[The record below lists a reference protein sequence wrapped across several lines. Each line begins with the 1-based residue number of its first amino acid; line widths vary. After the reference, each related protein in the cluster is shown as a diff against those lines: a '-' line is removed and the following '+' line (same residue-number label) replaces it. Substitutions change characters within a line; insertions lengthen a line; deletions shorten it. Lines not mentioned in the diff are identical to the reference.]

1 MNLVPNPLLKP
12 GTAGTPLSSI
22 VVIELGQ
29 IYQGPYAGL
38 LLAQAGADVI
48 KVEPPFGEP
57 ARARAPAGKSTSLP
71 MAMLNS
77 NKRGI
82 TLNLK
87 TERGRELLKALVQRA
102 DVVLENFAPG
112 VMDRLGVG
120 FSVLQAI
127 NPRIIYASGTGYG
140 LSGPDRDS
148 LAMDVTV
155 QAASGMM
162 SVTGFPDGPP
172 LKAGATVVDIASGTH
187 LYAGIVTALFERERT
202 GSGRLVEI
210 SMQECVYPMLATN
223 LGAYYNSGG
232 KQVPQRT
239 GNLHGGL
246 ALVPHNVY
254 AAKDGHIALQCVLEE
269 HWTKLLRVMAR
280 EDLKDDPR
288 FATNAARCTNQAATD
303 ALVTEWTTQHG
314 KLEIFEITRRHRIPC
329 AAVRDVVEVMN
340 DPHMHERGALEWI
353 THPELGRIV
362 VPTTPQRLHGASQV
376 PTAPS
381 PGLGEHNVEIYGKRL
396 GLSPD
401 ELAELKRT
409 GVI

>member
-1 MNLVPNPLLKP
+1 MPPLKP
-12 GTAGTPLSSI
+12 GTAGTPLAG
-22 VVIELGQ
+22 VTVIDLGQ

-38 LLAQAGADVI
+38 LLAKAGADVI
-48 KVEPPFGEP
+48 KVEPPGGEP
-57 ARARAPAGKSTSLP
+57 ARARAPEGKSTSLP

-77 NKRGI
+77 NKRDI

-87 TERGRELLKALVQRA
+87 SERGRELFKALAKRA
-102 DVVLENFAPG
+102 DIVLENFAPG

-120 FSVLQAI
+120 FAVLHGI
-127 NPRIIYASGTGYG
+127 NPRLIYASGTGYG

-155 QAASGMM
+155 QAASGLM

-172 LKAGATVVDIASGTH
+172 LKAGATVVDIAGGTH
-187 LYAGIVTALFERERT
+187 LYAGIVTALYERERT
-202 GSGRLVEI
+202 GIGRLVEV
-210 SMQECVYPMLATN
+210 SMQECAYPTLATN

-232 KQVPQRT
+232 KKVPQRT

-254 AAKDGHIALQCVLEE
+254 PAADGYVAIQCVIEE
-269 HWTKLLRVMAR
+269 HWKKLLNAMGR

-288 FATNAARCTNQAATD
+288 FASNPRRCENQVATD
-303 ALVTEWTTQHG
+303 AIVAAWTKQHG
-314 KLEIFEITRRHRIPC
+314 KLEIFEITRRHKIPC

-340 DPHMHERGALEWI
+340 DPHMHARGALEWI
-353 THPELGRIV
+353 DHPELGRVV
-362 VPTTPQRLHGASQV
+362 VPTTPQRLHGAPKV

-381 PGLGEHNVEIYGKRL
+381 PGLGEHNVEIYGGWL
-396 GLSPD
+396 GLSLS
-401 ELAELKRT
+401 EIEELKRG

>member
-1 MNLVPNPLLKP
+1 MTPIPIPSLKP
-12 GTAGTPLSSI
+12 GTAGTPLAG
-22 VVIELGQ
+22 VTVIDLGQ
-29 IYQGPYAGL
+29 IYQGPYAGF
-38 LLAQAGADVI
+38 LLAKAGADVI
-48 KVEPPFGEP
+48 KVEPPSGEP
-57 ARARAPAGKSTSLP
+57 ARARAPSGKSTSLP

-77 NKRGI
+77 NKRDI

-87 TERGRELLKALVQRA
+87 TERGRELLNALAKRA

-120 FSVLQAI
+120 YSALHEI
-127 NPRIIYASGTGYG
+127 NPRIIYASGSGYG

-162 SVTGFPDGPP
+162 SITGFPDGPP
-172 LKAGATVVDIASGTH
+172 MKAGPTVVDFASGTH
-187 LYAGIVTALFERERT
+187 LYAGIVTALYERERT
-202 GSGRLVEI
+202 GIGRLVEV

-232 KQVPQRT
+232 KEVPRRT

-254 AAKDGHIALQCVLEE
+254 AAKDGYVALQCVIED
-269 HWTKLLRVMAR
+269 HWTKLLRVMER
-280 EDLKDDPR
+280 EDLRDDPR
-288 FATNAARCTNQAATD
+288 FATNAARCRNQAATD
-303 ALVTEWTTQHG
+303 ALVTAWTTQRG

-329 AAVRDVVEVMN
+329 AAVRDLGEVMN
-340 DPHMHERGALEWI
+340 DRHMHERGALEWI
-353 THPELGRIV
+353 DHPELGRVV
-362 VPTTPQRLHGASQV
+362 VPTTPLRLHGAPMV
-376 PTAPS
+376 PTVPS
-381 PGLGEHNVEIYGKRL
+381 PGLGEHNVEIYGGWL
-396 GLSPD
+396 GLST
-401 ELAELKRT
+401 AEIAGLKRD

>member
-1 MNLVPNPLLKP
+1 MPSHKP
-12 GTAGTPLSSI
+12 GTAGTPLAG
-22 VVIELGQ
+22 VTVIDLGQ

-38 LLAQAGADVI
+38 LLAKAGADVI
-48 KVEPPFGEP
+48 KLEPPAGEP
-57 ARARAPAGKSTSLP
+57 GRARAPAGKSTSLP

-77 NKRGI
+77 NKRDI

-87 TERGRELLKALVQRA
+87 SERGRELLKALVKRA

-120 FSVLQAI
+120 YAVLREV
-127 NPRIIYASGTGYG
+127 NPRIIYATGTGYG

-162 SVTGFPDGPP
+162 SVTGYPDGPP
-172 LKAGATVVDIASGTH
+172 LKAGPTVVDISSGTH
-187 LYAGIVTALFERERT
+187 LYAGIVTALYERERT
-202 GSGRLVEI
+202 GSGRLVEVA
-210 SMQECVYPMLATN
+210 MQECVYPMLATI

-232 KQVPQRT
+232 KKVPQRT

-269 HWTKLLRVMAR
+269 HWTKLLRAMGRADV
-280 EDLKDDPR
+280 KDDPR
-288 FATNAARCTNQAATD
+288 FATNAARCRNQAATD
-303 ALVTEWTTQHG
+303 ALVTEWTMQHG

-353 THPELGRIV
+353 DHPELGRIV
-362 VPTTPQRLHGASQV
+362 VPTTPQRLHGAPQV
-376 PTAPS
+376 PTVPS
-381 PGLGEHNVEIYGKRL
+381 PRLGEHNAEIYGGWL
-396 GLSPD
+396 GLSMAEID
-401 ELAELKRT
+401 ELKHS

>member
-1 MNLVPNPLLKP
+1 MKSLKP
-12 GTAGTPLSSI
+12 GTAGTPLAGI
-22 VVIELGQ
+22 TAIDLGQ

-38 LLAQAGADVI
+38 LLAKAGADVI
-48 KVEPPFGEP
+48 KVEPPAGEP
-57 ARARAPAGKSTSLP
+57 ARLRAPPGKNTSLP

-87 TERGRELLKALVQRA
+87 TERGRELLKELAKRA

-120 FSVLQAI
+120 FSVLHKI
-127 NPRIIYASGTGYG
+127 NPKLIYASGTGYG
-140 LSGPDRDS
+140 LSGPDRDR

-162 SVTGFPDGPP
+162 SITGFPDGPP
-172 LKAGATVVDIASGTH
+172 LKAGPTVVDFASATH
-187 LYAGIVTALFERERT
+187 LYAGILTALYERERT
-202 GSGRLVEI
+202 GIGRLVEV

-223 LGAYYNSGG
+223 LGGYYNSGG
-232 KQVPQRT
+232 KEVPRRT

-254 AAKDGHIALQCVLEE
+254 PAKDGHVALQCVIEE
-269 HWTKLLRVMAR
+269 HWTKLIHAMGR

-288 FATNAARCTNQAATD
+288 FASNARRVENQVATD
-303 ALVTEWTTQHG
+303 ALVTEWTSQHG
-314 KLEIFEITRRHRIPC
+314 KSEIFEIAKRHRIPC
-329 AAVRDVVEVMN
+329 APVRDLVEVMN
-340 DPHMHERGALEWI
+340 DRHMHERGALEWI
-353 THPELGRIV
+353 DHPELGRVV
-362 VPTTPQRLHGASQV
+362 VPTTPLRLHGAPKV
-376 PTAPS
+376 PTTPS
-381 PGLGEHNVEIYGKRL
+381 PALGESNVEIYGDWL
-396 GLSPD
+396 GLPMA
-401 ELAELKRT
+401 EITELKRS

>member
-1 MNLVPNPLLKP
+1 MKSLKP
-12 GTAGTPLSSI
+12 GTAGTPLAGI
-22 VVIELGQ
+22 TVLDLGQ

-38 LLAQAGADVI
+38 LLAKAGADVI
-48 KVEPPFGEP
+48 KVEPPAGEP
-57 ARARAPAGKSTSLP
+57 ARLRAPPGKSTSLP

-87 TERGRELLKALVQRA
+87 TERGRELLKELAKRA

-112 VMDRLGVG
+112 VMDRLDVG
-120 FSVLQAI
+120 FSVLHQI
-127 NPRIIYASGTGYG
+127 NPRLIYASGTGYG
-140 LSGPDRDS
+140 LSGPDRDR

-162 SVTGFPDGPP
+162 SITGFPDGPP
-172 LKAGATVVDIASGTH
+172 LKAGPTVVDFSSATH
-187 LYAGIVTALFERERT
+187 LYAGIVTALYERERT
-202 GSGRLVEI
+202 GIGRLVEV

-232 KQVPQRT
+232 QEVPRRT

-254 AAKDGHIALQCVLEE
+254 PAKDGHVALQCVIEE
-269 HWTKLLRVMAR
+269 HWKKLLHAMGR

-288 FATNAARCTNQAATD
+288 FASNAQRTANQVATD
-303 ALVTEWTTQHG
+303 ALVTEWTAQHG
-314 KLEIFEITRRHRIPC
+314 KSEIFEITRRYRIPC
-329 AAVRDVVEVMN
+329 APVRDLVEVMN
-340 DPHMHERGALEWI
+340 DRHMHERGALEWI
-353 THPELGRIV
+353 DHPELGRVV
-362 VPTTPQRLHGASQV
+362 VPTTPLRLHGAPKV

-381 PGLGEHNVEIYGKRL
+381 PALGESNVEIYGDWL
-396 GLSPD
+396 GLPTA
-401 ELAELKRT
+401 EIAELKRS

>member
-1 MNLVPNPLLKP
+1 MTPRPQPSLKP
-12 GTAGTPLSSI
+12 GTAGTPLAG
-22 VVIELGQ
+22 VTVIDLGQ

-38 LLAQAGADVI
+38 LLAKAGADVI
-48 KVEPPFGEP
+48 KIEPPAGEP
-57 ARARAPAGKSTSLP
+57 ARARAPRGKSTSLP

-77 NKRGI
+77 NKRDI

-87 TERGRELLKALVQRA
+87 TGRGRELFMALAKRA

-120 FSVLQAI
+120 FFALREI
-127 NPRIIYASGTGYG
+127 NPRIIYASGSGYG

-162 SVTGFPDGPP
+162 SITGFPDGPP
-172 LKAGATVVDIASGTH
+172 MKAGPTVVDFASGTH
-187 LYAGIVTALFERERT
+187 LYAGIVTALYERERT
-202 GSGRLVEI
+202 GIGRLVEV

-232 KQVPQRT
+232 REVPPRT

-254 AAKDGHIALQCVLEE
+254 PAQDGHVALQCVIEN
-269 HWTKLLRVMAR
+269 HWTQLLHAMGR

-288 FATNAARCTNQAATD
+288 FTSNARRVENQGATD
-303 ALVTEWTTQHG
+303 AIVAAWTMQHG

-329 AAVRDVVEVMN
+329 AAVRDISEVMN
-340 DPHMHERGALEWI
+340 DRHMHERGALEWI
-353 THPELGRIV
+353 DHPELGAIV
-362 VPTTPQRLHGASQV
+362 VPTTPLRLHGAPKV
-376 PTAPS
+376 PTVPS
-381 PGLGEHNVEIYGKRL
+381 AGLGEHNAEIYGGWL
-396 GLSPD
+396 GLSMA
-401 ELAELKRT
+401 EIAELKRG

>member
-1 MNLVPNPLLKP
+1 MSLKPLPSLKP
-12 GTAGTPLSSI
+12 GTAGTPLSG
-22 VVIELGQ
+22 VTVIDLGQ

-38 LLAQAGADVI
+38 LLAKAGADVI
-48 KVEPPFGEP
+48 KLEPPAGEA
-57 ARARAPAGKSTSLP
+57 ARARAPSGKSTSLP

-77 NKRGI
+77 NKRDI

-87 TERGRELLKALVQRA
+87 TERGRELFKALAKRA

-112 VMDRLGVG
+112 VMERLGVG
-120 FSVLQAI
+120 FSALHEI
-127 NPRIIYASGTGYG
+127 NPRLIYASGSGYG

-162 SVTGFPDGPP
+162 SITVFPDGPP
-172 LKAGATVVDIASGTH
+172 MKAGPTVVDFTSGTH
-187 LYAGIVTALFERERT
+187 LYAGIVTALYEREHT
-202 GSGRLVEI
+202 GIGRLVEV

-232 KQVPQRT
+232 KKVPQRT

-254 AAKDGHIALQCVLEE
+254 PAKDGHVALQCVIEE
-269 HWTKLLRVMAR
+269 HWTKLLHAMGR

-288 FATNAARCTNQAATD
+288 FASNARRIENQAATD
-303 ALVTEWTTQHG
+303 ALVAAWMAQHG

-329 AAVRDVVEVMN
+329 AAVRDVAEVMN
-340 DPHMHERGALEWI
+340 DCHMHERGALEWI
-353 THPELGRIV
+353 DHPELGRIV
-362 VPTTPQRLHGASQV
+362 VPTTPQRLHGASKV
-376 PTAPS
+376 PTVPS
-381 PGLGEHNVEIYGKRL
+381 PRLGEHNAEIYGGWL
-396 GLSPD
+396 GLSLA
-401 ELAELKRT
+401 EIAELKHG